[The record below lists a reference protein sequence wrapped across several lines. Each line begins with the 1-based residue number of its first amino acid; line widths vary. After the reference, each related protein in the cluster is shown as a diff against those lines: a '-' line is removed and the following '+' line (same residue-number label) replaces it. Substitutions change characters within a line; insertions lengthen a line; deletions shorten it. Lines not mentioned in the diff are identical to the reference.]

1 MNKISA
7 TELNKHPGQI
17 LQLAQRSPV
26 IIEKVGQP
34 SAVIISYEYFQ
45 ELEDY
50 YFGSIAK
57 NRDEIGEYLT
67 IEESENF
74 LNNV

>member
-7 TELNKHPGQI
+7 TKLNKHPGQI

-26 IIEKVGQP
+26 IIEKVGRP
-34 SAVIISYEYFQ
+34 SAVMISYKYFQ

-50 YFGSIAK
+50 YFGSVAK
-57 NRDEIGEYLT
+57 GRDETGEYLT
-67 IEESENF
+67 VEESENF
-74 LNNV
+74 LKNV

>member
-1 MNKISA
+1 MNKVSA
-7 TELNKHPGQI
+7 TELNKHSGQI
-17 LQLAQRSPV
+17 LQMAQRKPV

-50 YFGSIAK
+50 YFGSTAK
-57 NRDEIGEYLT
+57 NIDQTGKYVAVK
-67 IEESENF
+67 ESEDF
-74 LNNV
+74 LKNV